1 MATALSKLPNFDPRQ
16 VPVAGVDA
24 HLPAVPPERLRPEAL
39 RQRFRAP
46 PAWQPEVR
54 HEPRFLDRALAEA
67 AVLVPL
73 VQRSAGLSVLLTER
87 TTNLSNH
94 SGQIAF
100 PGGRV
105 DPGDVDV
112 ADAALRE
119 AEEEVDLRRDFVE
132 VIGQLPQYT
141 TGTQFIVTPVVALVR
156 EGFVLHPNPGEV
168 ACAFEVPLAFLMNP
182 AHHRRHHFEWDG
194 NVREWFSMPYVG
206 PVQVDLAAGEAP
218 PTPDSPVEHF
228 IWGATAGMLRNFYR
242 FLAA

>member
-87 TTNLSNH
+87 TANLSNH

-119 AEEEVDLRRDFVE
+119 AEEEVDLRRTFVE

-141 TGTQFIVTPVVALVR
+141 TGTQFIVTPVVAVVQP
-156 EGFVLHPNPGEV
+156 GFVLRPNPQEV
-168 ACAFEVPLAFLMNP
+168 AHAFEVPLSWLMNP
-182 AHHRRHHFEWDG
+182 AHHRRHRLRWEG
-194 NVREWFSMPYVG
+194 QEREWYSMPYVERVRVEAG
-206 PVQVDLAAGEAP
+206 AGESLP
-218 PTPDSPVEHF
+218 GGEVERF

-242 FLAA
+242 FLSA